1 MGNGCSSVDIQG
13 REVQRISGSRRHLCC
28 IIGCVNRIGDKTG
41 TGRTSGTGGTGR
53 SCWTGRT
60 FGARS
65 TRRARSALGT
75 GWTGRTSRT
84 FGARSTRC
92 ALGTGRTG
100 GTCCAGSTRCARSAL
115 GTGRTGRT
123 SRAVYLCATVD
134 FVLRCAESLLYCL
147 VLNPSNHTARFPCAP
162 AFAGTRRQN

>member
-28 IIGCVNRIGDKTG
+28 IIGSVNRIGDKTG
-41 TGRTSGTGGTGR
+41 TGRTSGTGRTGGA
-53 SCWTGRT
+53 CWTGRT

-65 TRRARSALGT
+65 TRCT
-75 GWTGRTSRT
+75 
-84 FGARSTRC
+84 
-92 ALGTGRTG
+92 LGTGRTG
-100 GTCCAGSTRCARSAL
+100 GTCCAGSTRCTCSAL
-115 GTGRTGRT
+115 GAGRTGGT
-123 SRAVYLCATVD
+123 SRAVYLCTTVD

-147 VLNPSNHTARFPCAP
+147 VLNPGNHTARFPCAP